1 MADERQYGADTPT
14 GTDPDE
20 VYREPGY
27 QDVSLGQ
34 AVNRDAELVDELTAE
49 TDDLEEAERRFAEE
63 ATGRP
68 VLGRRS
74 RSEEIGAPDSRRLL
88 ELYLS
93 DHRGGAA
100 AAVEVARRTRSS
112 NRQTEFASF
121 LSDLHDELIEDRE
134 ALDRII
140 RRLGVE
146 TQSWK
151 PAVSWLGAKLGE
163 LKPSGRLLKYSP
175 LSRVLEAEALMM
187 AIEGKLQLW
196 DVLRFAGPESDTSYG
211 AELDRLVERAT
222 SQLESLR
229 RYHREAA
236 LLAFGAI
243 DTSAGSEKS

>member
-1 MADERQYGADTPT
+1 MADEQQYGADTPT

-20 VYREPGY
+20 VYEEPGY

-49 TDDLEEAERRFAEE
+49 TNDLEEAERRFSNE

-68 VLGRRS
+68 RLGGGS
-74 RSEEIGAPDSRRLL
+74 GDDELGAPDARRLL

-100 AAVEVARRTRSS
+100 AGVEVARRTRSS
-112 NRQTEFASF
+112 NRQTEFGSF
-121 LSDLHDELIEDRE
+121 LGDLHDDLIEDRE

-140 RRLGVE
+140 RRFGIE

-151 PAVSWLGAKLGE
+151 SAVSWLGAKLGE

-187 AIEGKLQLW
+187 AIEGKQQLW
-196 DVLRFAGPESDTSYG
+196 DMLRFAGPESDESYV
-211 AELDRLVERAT
+211 AELDRLTERAS

-229 RYHREAA
+229 GYHREAA
-236 LLAFGAI
+236 LLAFGTI
-243 DTSAGSEKS
+243 DTSADSERS